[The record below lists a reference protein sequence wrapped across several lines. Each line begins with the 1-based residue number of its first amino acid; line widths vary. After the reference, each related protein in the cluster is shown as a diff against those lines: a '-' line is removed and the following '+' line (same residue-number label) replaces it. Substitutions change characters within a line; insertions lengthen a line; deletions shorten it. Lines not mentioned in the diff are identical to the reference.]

1 MIGEAEL
8 RARVDAAIA
17 AGPAL
22 RARPREQ
29 VAERVAAAWAL
40 IADPERAPGRAARE
54 RLPETTGLSLPMI
67 AWALQATF
75 ARADRQAHLEGAR
88 RMAPPD
94 DAARAPARL
103 SALVLAGNVFTAC
116 VQPCSM
122 ALLAG
127 SPLVVKASSKDDVL
141 PSLFVAALAQVDV
154 ELAEA
159 CEVVTFP
166 GGTPTLESALMS
178 RADVVSVYG
187 SDATLTAVR
196 RRLAPTASLVAHGH
210 GLGAGFVSRDALE
223 NEDAARAAATAFA
236 LDVAAYDQRGCMSP
250 HVIWVER
257 GGGVDGADWASM
269 LAAQLDRLA
278 ADLPRGPLPR
288 EVGAAQIQWRGVAAA
303 RGELIEGDGWSVSY
317 EGGAALRVSPG
328 WRNVMVLDVDGPAA
342 LGAALAPL
350 GVHLKTLGVAGDAA
364 RRREVAAAL
373 PAGLAPRVTAAGQMQ
388 RPSLLSLA
396 DGRPPW
402 EGLFRLTALE

>member
-8 RARVDAAIA
+8 RDRVEAAIS
-17 AGPAL
+17 AGAQL
-22 RARPREQ
+22 RARPREE
-29 VAERVAAAWAL
+29 VASLVAAAWGL

-67 AWALQATF
+67 AWALRATF
-75 ARADRQAHLEGAR
+75 EQADEAAHLEAAR
-88 RMAPPD
+88 RMTPAEG
-94 DAARAPARL
+94 AALSPARL
-103 SALVLAGNVFTAC
+103 SALILAGNVFTAC

-127 SPLVVKASSKDDVL
+127 SPLIVKASSKDDVL
-141 PSLFVAALAQVDV
+141 PQLFVAALAEIDL

-166 GGTPTLESALMS
+166 GGTPSLESALMS

-196 RRLAPTASLVAHGH
+196 QRLSPTATLVPHGH
-210 GLGAGFVSRDALE
+210 GLGVGLVPRGALGDE
-223 NEDAARAAATAFA
+223 AEAAAAATAFA

-257 GGGVDGADWASM
+257 GGAIDARRWASM
-269 LAAQLDRLA
+269 LATQLGRLA
-278 ADLPRGPLPR
+278 EDLPRGALPAD
-288 EVGAAQIQWRGVAAA
+288 VGAAQIQWRGVAAA
-303 RGELIEGDGWSVSY
+303 RGELHEGDGWAVSY
-317 EGGAALRVSPG
+317 EGRAALRISPG
-328 WRNVMVLDVDGPAA
+328 WRNVMVLDLEDARQVGAA
-342 LGAALAPL
+342 LGSL

-364 RRREVAAAL
+364 LRRSVAASL
-373 PAGLAPRVTAAGQMQ
+373 PPGVAPRVAPAGRMQ